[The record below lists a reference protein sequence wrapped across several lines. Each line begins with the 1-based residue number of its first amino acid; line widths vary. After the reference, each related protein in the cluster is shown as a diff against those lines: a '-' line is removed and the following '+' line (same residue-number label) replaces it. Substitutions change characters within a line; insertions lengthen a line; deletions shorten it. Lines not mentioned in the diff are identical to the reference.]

1 MHVDKFNIY
10 QFVAESIRTAVN
22 CRLSES
28 SNELMYV

>member
-22 CRLSES
+22 CRLGGP
-28 SNELMYV
+28 SNEWMYV